1 MGDFGGSDS
10 EAREKARVTR
20 GAAGNRLEG
29 KRAEGM
35 AMSEIR
41 VECYAGYR
49 ADERPLRFTL
59 RDHVFEVAEVEDRWY
74 SPGATYFRVRATDGN
89 FYILRREEGVDVWT
103 LDAFRAAR
111 DTSDLMRIPDDVAMP
126 GGPHSA
132 S

>member
-1 MGDFGGSDS
+1 
-10 EAREKARVTR
+10 
-20 GAAGNRLEG
+20 
-29 KRAEGM
+29 
-35 AMSEIR
+35 MSEIR

-89 FYILRREEGVDVWT
+89 FYILRHEEGIDVWT
-103 LDAFRAAR
+103 LDAFRTAR
-111 DTSDLMRIPDDVAMP
+111 DTSELLRIPDDVAMP